1 VLPEATTE
9 AVLTKLGLDHR
20 PDADAAGLATVY
32 AAWCERVPFD
42 NLVKRIHLVTG
53 SLEPFPNGTAEAFF
67 ALYRKHGT
75 GGTCWPSSNALH
87 ALLVSLGFETRRA
100 SGAMRDDRYGPIH
113 THATEIVTLDSH
125 EYWVDTSML
134 THVPLPLRQ
143 GTVTQIERDHDPV
156 RAEPVGDLWRVWWE
170 LPSNGEPIACL
181 LLDDSVGEP
190 HYLARYEA
198 SRELS
203 GFNDAI
209 YATRV
214 TASGK
219 VNISKGVLYERT
231 AAGITQRDMG
241 DDRTDILVEEFGY
254 SPEIIARLPPDSPVS

>member
-1 VLPEATTE
+1 MLPDATTE
-9 AVLTKLGLDHR
+9 AVLARLGLDER
-20 PDADAAGLATVY
+20 PDANATGLAIVY

-42 NLVKRIHLVTG
+42 NLVKRIHLASG
-53 SLEPFPNGTAEAFF
+53 SREPFPNGTPQAFF
-67 ALYRKHGT
+67 ALYLKHGT

-87 ALLVSLGFETRRA
+87 ALLVGLGFETRRA
-100 SGAMRDDRYGPIH
+100 SGAMREDRYGPIH
-113 THATEIVTLDSH
+113 THATEIVTLDGQ

-134 THVPLPLRQ
+134 TRVPLPLHK
-143 GTVTQIERDHDPV
+143 GIVTQIEREHDRV
-156 RAEPVGDLWRVWWE
+156 RAEPVGEMWRVWWE

-181 LLDDSVGEP
+181 LLDDSVDEA

-203 GFNDAI
+203 GFNDSI

-219 VNISKGVLYERT
+219 VNISKGVLYHRT
-231 AAGITQRDMG
+231 TAGLMQRDIG
-241 DDRTDILVEEFGY
+241 DDRSEILVEEFGY
-254 SPEIIARLPPDSPVS
+254 SEQIVARLPPDRPVS